1 MEKFRKYLVTILAIV
16 VILPT
21 GVSAAN
27 DAETIIVLS
36 DDGVTVDG
44 NPVSQ
49 NTEDKVYLAKKTEAH
64 EDVPEELKELE
75 NSVVTITDGGTY
87 RVSGKMTDA
96 QLLVAAEIDD
106 EVVLILDNADITCR
120 TAPAVM
126 VYSAKETAIPG
137 ESGVTVYLEKDSVN
151 TVNGSHTT
159 KTETVDV
166 KNDAA
171 LSSMVSLTI
180 DGEGELK
187 VISDNEGIEVKYK
200 HLTINNGTIRIDS
213 CDDPINASEDGVSH
227 ITINGGNIY
236 GTSERGAEGDGMDSN
251 GYITINGGTIVSL
264 ANPKSAN
271 SGLDSDF
278 GTTIN
283 GGIVVGAGNMYDPLE
298 NTSGQL
304 FMHLQFTELTD
315 NLICITDK
323 DGTPVFAYDFPYNY
337 SYISFSR
344 PELTEGI
351 YYVYIGGKIEGML
364 ENGLYTE
371 ITSYNKG
378 EQMHHGGTSE
388 KDEFGRFGGM
398 RPPMGEGMTL
408 PEGMEFSEGME
419 RPDGMKFPE
428 DMERPKR
435 PEVVKFPEGV
445 EPPNDGF
452 GGRRGPGGMESSGDK
467 EAFEFRLTS
476 ENRSFTN
483 VSTGE
488 IVEGFIDV
496 PKDAWFYNSVNKVEK
511 KGLIKGKG
519 NKRFAPDDN
528 VTFEEWITILAR
540 LAGVDTEG
548 GEPWYLKALTWGLEN
563 QIMNTE
569 GCTFVISEPLKREEM
584 AYMMWRYGRFAE
596 MDMTYNS
603 DLTEFADKDEIS
615 DYAKEAFAWA
625 VGYGI
630 LQGDENGLRPA
641 DVFSRAEAAEILDRL
656 CELLD

>member
-1 MEKFRKYLVTILAIV
+1 MKKFRKFLATILAV
-16 VILPT
+16 AMILPT
-21 GVSAAN
+21 GVWAAK
-27 DAETIIVLS
+27 DAETTIVLS

-44 NPVSQ
+44 DPVSQ
-49 NTEDKVYLAKKTEAH
+49 NAEETVYLVKKTEVH

-75 NSVVTITDGGTY
+75 NSVITITDGGTY

-96 QLLVAAEIDD
+96 QLLVTAETDD
-106 EVVLILDNADITCR
+106 EVVIILDNADITCR
-120 TAPAVM
+120 TAPAIL
-126 VYSAKETAIPG
+126 VYSAKEPEVPG
-137 ESGVTVYLEKDSVN
+137 VSGVTIYLEKDSVN

-180 DGEGELK
+180 DGEGELNI
-187 VISDNEGIEVKYK
+187 ISDNEGIEVKYK
-200 HLTINNGTIRIDS
+200 HLTINNGTIRIDA
-213 CDDPINASEDGVSH
+213 CDDPINASEDGVAH

-271 SGLDSDF
+271 SGLDSDL

-304 FMHLQFTELTD
+304 FMHLQFTEPTD

-323 DGTPVFAYDFPYNY
+323 DGNPVLAYDFPHNY

-344 PELTEGI
+344 PELAEGI
-351 YYVYIGGKIEGML
+351 YHVYIGGEIEGIL

-371 ITSYNKG
+371 ITNYNKG

-388 KDEFGRFGGM
+388 RGEFGGM
-398 RPPMGEGMTL
+398 RPPMGEGMT
-408 PEGMEFSEGME
+408 PPDKMEFPEGME
-419 RPDGMKFPE
+419 RPQRPDGME
-428 DMERPKR
+428 
-435 PEVVKFPEGV
+435 FPEGM
-445 EPPNDGF
+445 EPPTDGF
-452 GGRRGPGGMESSGDK
+452 DGRRGPRGMESSGEK
-467 EAFEFRLTS
+467 AAFEFRLTS

-488 IVEGFIDV
+488 IVEEFIDV
-496 PKDAWFYNSVNKVEK
+496 PEDTWFYSSVNKVYK
-511 KGLIKGKG
+511 KGFIKGKG

-528 VTFEEWITILAR
+528 VTHAEWITILGR
-540 LAGVDTEG
+540 LAEVDTEG
-548 GEPWYLKALTWGLEN
+548 GNEWYTKAVEWGTEN
-563 QIMNTE
+563 QIINSGE
-569 GCTFVISEPLKREEM
+569 WIFKADAALKREQM
-584 AYMMWRYGRFAE
+584 ADMIWRFAKMQE
-596 MDMTYNS
+596 LDTALNGN
-603 DLTEFADKDEIS
+603 LAEFADKDEIS

-625 VGYGI
+625 VGCGI

-641 DVFSRAEAAEILDRL
+641 DVLSRAEAAVILERFCNYL
-656 CELLD
+656 NY